1 MNIIQKGLGILL
13 IAFSPMLFFIGI
25 QYAEE
30 VGLSYLS
37 LLDYLF
43 IFFSPVGLATGIW
56 ALKEK

>member
-1 MNIIQKGLGILL
+1 MNIIQKSLGILL

-30 VGLSYLS
+30 VGLAYLS

-56 ALKEK
+56 ALKE